1 MSDTA
6 VSASPSGQSAEVSS
20 TAPYRA
26 PVWLRSGHAQ
36 SIWPSL
42 FRRVS
47 LASPTREILP
57 TPDQD
62 ELHLDWYRQGS
73 GRVAVICHGLEGH
86 SRRPYVLGIAR
97 ALLEAGWDVL
107 AWNYRSCGGVMNL
120 RPRFYHS
127 GATDD
132 LDLVIRH
139 GLTQGYR
146 SVSLAGF
153 SMGGNLVLQYLG
165 EQGEAVDSRIAG
177 AITFSVPCD
186 LAGGADVLALPS
198 RRLYMHRFIRDLK
211 PKMAEKAR
219 RFPGLLSM
227 EGYDQIRNFHQ
238 FDERYTAPL
247 HGFADA
253 QDYWHRASSLYRLK
267 DIRVPALMVN
277 AADDPF
283 LSRRC
288 FPESPAVLGRW
299 TQLEVT
305 RHGGH
310 VGFVNPGRGGRYWSD
325 QRAVDFLG
333 ALAPE

>member
-1 MSDTA
+1 MSDA
-6 VSASPSGQSAEVSS
+6 PASASTLRLSAEVSS
-20 TAPYRA
+20 ARSYRA
-26 PVWLRSGHAQ
+26 PVWLRNGHAQ

-42 FRRVS
+42 FRRVR
-47 LASPTREILP
+47 LVSPQSEILP

-86 SRRPYVLGIAR
+86 SRRPYVLGLAR
-97 ALLEAGWDVL
+97 ALLDAGWDVL

-120 RPRFYHS
+120 QPRFYHS

-132 LDLVIRH
+132 LDLVVRH
-139 GLTQGYR
+139 CLRQGYQTL
-146 SVSLAGF
+146 SLAGF

-165 EQGEAVDSRIAG
+165 EQSEAVDSRIAG

-219 RFPGLLSM
+219 RFPDLLSLD
-227 EGYDQIRNFHQ
+227 GYDQIRSFHQ

-247 HGFADA
+247 HGFASA
-253 QDYWHRASSLYRLK
+253 GDYWHRASSLYRLK

-283 LSRRC
+283 LSRNC
-288 FPESPAVLGRW
+288 FPDSPAMLGRW
-299 TQLEVT
+299 TKIEVP

-310 VGFVNPGRGGRYWSD
+310 VGFVEFGREGRYWSE
-325 QRAVDFLG
+325 QRAVDFLSMLVP
-333 ALAPE
+333 A